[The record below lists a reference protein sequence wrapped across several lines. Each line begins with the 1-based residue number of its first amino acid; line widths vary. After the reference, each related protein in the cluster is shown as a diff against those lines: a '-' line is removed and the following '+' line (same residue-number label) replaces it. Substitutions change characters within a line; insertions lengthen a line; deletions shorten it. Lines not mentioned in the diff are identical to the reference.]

1 MFALQSQ
8 MLSASVT
15 GHVGIVEHLIGLPIV
30 SRDDKIAA
38 LELLGATYVD
48 KKRDMVNAL
57 QFWRRAMEE
66 RYVDLEEVLFCLFIS
81 LSHSRLLILQFS
93 LLHTIIL
100 LVDTTNSQLFQS
112 HSANQFQPM
121 TFPPK

>member
-1 MFALQSQ
+1 M
-8 MLSASVT
+8 
-15 GHVGIVEHLIGLPIV
+15 GIVEHLIGLPIV

-66 RYVDLEEVLFCLFIS
+66 RYVDLEEVLFCCFIS
-81 LSHSRLLILQFS
+81 LSHSRSHPAILFVA
-93 LLHTIIL
+93 HYFFFIIL

>member
-1 MFALQSQ
+1 M
-8 MLSASVT
+8 
-15 GHVGIVEHLIGLPIV
+15 GIVEHLIGLPIV

-66 RYVDLEEVLFCLFIS
+66 RYVDLEEVLFCCLFLFRI
-81 LSHSRLLILQFS
+81 LALILQFS
-93 LLHTIIL
+93 LLHTIFIIIL

-121 TFPPK
+121 TFPPR